1 MCPGIGHPGPTWGCL
16 GLGGWFLQVQGGGVT
31 LPRDGDS
38 PVPGGVTHGAGP
50 APAQAAL
57 ALLHALQLLL
67 VPVAA
72 PGHHLQTLEQHLLFL
87 LQLLQLL
94 QLHVRQRTRV
104 NGTHARTHAHTH
116 TAHAPQLGRAPTQA
130 SRAST
135 ALPAHAPVRESYA
148 CPCWE
153 APPRLSPCGR
163 AVLSRPLH
171 AGFPH
176 RNAGDT
182 PELSSFLWRKWR
194 ARSGGAGLSFGK
206 GQPREAGWCRGSS
219 GGAVP
224 TAWCTEAAFSLKDF
238 FVWSRATSQVYSNPD
253 TGTDVCN

>member
-1 MCPGIGHPGPTWGCL
+1 MSRNRASRAYLGVPGVRWVVPAGA
-16 GLGGWFLQVQGGGVT
+16 GGGVT

-104 NGTHARTHAHTH
+104 NGTHARTHTH
-116 TAHAPQLGRAPTQA
+116 TRRTPRNSDARSRRPAAPAQLCRRTRLYVSPTRARVGKHRPVCPLAGGLSSLGPSTQA
-130 SRAST
+130 SPTGTQATPPSSAASFGENGEH
-135 ALPAHAPVRESYA
+135 AAGEPGSVLAKDSLMKPAGAGAVLGR
-148 CPCWE
+148 
-153 APPRLSPCGR
+153 GR
-163 AVLSRPLH
+163 AHCMVH
-171 AGFPH
+171 G
-176 RNAGDT
+176 GC
-182 PELSSFLWRKWR
+182 FLPK
-194 ARSGGAGLSFGK
+194 GLL
-206 GQPREAGWCRGSS
+206 R
-219 GGAVP
+219 V
-224 TAWCTEAAFSLKDF
+224 
-238 FVWSRATSQVYSNPD
+238 V
-253 TGTDVCN
+253 